1 VTEVS
6 ASPATGADHLRR
18 VISTDGTEIVLERVT
33 DGDHDLLLV
42 PGGPSRRARWAAV
55 ATGLAGR
62 WSCWLVDRR
71 GKGDSGDTAP
81 YALEREYEDLAA
93 AVTSFRGPVALAGH
107 SSGAICVLGAAGLVT
122 PAALVLY
129 EPPWPVG
136 RPRVP
141 ADRIDAVD
149 DLVTRGDRDAAVAL
163 AFREMVGVPEP
174 VLAGL
179 RRSPA
184 WSEWTDLIHTW
195 PREMREVEAL
205 PGDLGV
211 LAGITAPALVLF
223 GGASPEHLRVS
234 SCAVAAALP
243 TATVVALEGQGH
255 SAPATAPDVVAAA
268 IRDGLGDRS

>member
-6 ASPATGADHLRR
+6 TSPATDADRLRR
-18 VISTDGTEIVLERVT
+18 VVSADGTEIVLERVT

-55 ATGLAGR
+55 AAGLAGR

-93 AVTSFRGPVALAGH
+93 AVASFPGPVALAGH

-129 EPPWPVG
+129 EPPWPVA

-141 ADRIDAVD
+141 AERIDAVD
-149 DLVTRGDRDAAVAL
+149 DLVARGDRDAAVAL

-174 VLAGL
+174 VLARL

-184 WSEWTDLIHTW
+184 WSESTDLIHTW
-195 PREMREVEAL
+195 PREMRAVEAL

-211 LAGITAPALVLF
+211 LAGITAPALVLV

-234 SCAVAAALP
+234 SRAVAAALP
-243 TATVVALEGQGH
+243 SATTVQLEGQDH
-255 SAPATAPDVVAAA
+255 SALATAPDVVAAA

>member
-1 VTEVS
+1 VSGVS
-6 ASPATGADHLRR
+6 ASPAVGLDRLRR
-18 VISTDGTEIVLERVT
+18 VVSADGTEIVLERVT

-42 PGGPSRRARWAAV
+42 PGGPSRRTRWAAV
-55 ATGLAGR
+55 AAGLAGR

-93 AVTSFRGPVALAGH
+93 AVTSFPGPVALAGH

-141 ADRIDAVD
+141 AERIDAVD
-149 DLVTRGDRDAAVAL
+149 ALVAAGDHDAALAS

-184 WSEWTDLIHTW
+184 WAEWIDLVHTW
-195 PREMREVEAL
+195 PREMWAVEAL
-205 PGDLGV
+205 PDHLDD
-211 LAGITAPALVLF
+211 LAGISAPTLVLY

-234 SCAVAAALP
+234 SRAVAAALP
-243 TATVVALEGQGH
+243 SATAVELEGQGH
-255 SAPATAPDVVAAA
+255 SALATAPDVVAAA
-268 IRDGLGDRS
+268 IRDGLGARS

>member
-1 VTEVS
+1 VTGVS
-6 ASPATGADHLRR
+6 ATPAIVDRLRR
-18 VISTDGTEIVLERVT
+18 VVSADGTEIVLERVT

-42 PGGPSRRARWAAV
+42 PGGPSRRTRWAAV
-55 ATGLAGR
+55 AAGLAGR

-93 AVTSFRGPVALAGH
+93 AVTSFPGPVALAGH

-141 ADRIDAVD
+141 AERIDAVD
-149 DLVTRGDRDAAVAL
+149 DLVTRGDREAAVAL

-184 WSEWTDLIHTW
+184 WSESTDLIHTW
-195 PREMREVEAL
+195 PREMRAVEAL

-211 LAGITAPALVLF
+211 LAGITAPALVLV

-243 TATVVALEGQGH
+243 TATAVQLEGQGH
-255 SAPATAPDVVAAA
+255 SALVTAPDVVAAA
-268 IRDGLGDRS
+268 IRDGLGDPS